1 VTHQNDSKRACLI
14 VDDNDELRGMVRAI
28 LLGAGWR
35 VAEAVNGDQALRQ
48 ITEDG
53 FCVVLLD
60 ILMPAKDGLEV
71 LLELEK
77 RPEAAR
83 PRIVAMSGGGSKV
96 TGSLALQLAEGL
108 GARKILH
115 KPFSLD
121 ELREA
126 ME

>member
-1 VTHQNDSKRACLI
+1 MTNRNDSKRSCLI
-14 VDDNDELRGMVRAI
+14 VDDNDELREMVRDI
-28 LLGAGWR
+28 LLSSGWR

-48 ITEDG
+48 INEDG
-53 FCVVLLD
+53 FSVVLLD
-60 ILMPAKDGLEV
+60 ILMPQKDGLEV

-77 RPEAAR
+77 KPDAAR

>member
-1 VTHQNDSKRACLI
+1 
-14 VDDNDELRGMVRAI
+14 M
-28 LLGAGWR
+28 
-35 VAEAVNGDQALRQ
+35 
-48 ITEDG
+48 
-53 FCVVLLD
+53 
-60 ILMPAKDGLEV
+60 

-83 PRIVAMSGGGSKV
+83 LRIVAMSGGGSKV